1 MTTMRIVLNISLA
14 IGVIVLSV
22 PIAWAQQQE
31 PNQSA
36 QPAQPSQPIP
46 AYHSP
51 LASAANNAE
60 DETNADSQRVLPDT
74 TALTGVQD
82 LSLGVP
88 PLTHSYWQPYLNLS
102 STVDSNP
109 LTGQVT
115 GQGQTG
121 WTTFTSVFGGV
132 DLHQNS
138 GNSILNLSY
147 VGGGSL
153 SNDGT
158 ASNGIIQGLNFSERL
173 SYRRYVLS
181 FFDQLQYAPQ
191 TAFGAAGIPNG
202 PTLPG
207 GGTLGFGNGY
217 APGQSILTAR
227 GQRLTNFSAGEVDVL
242 LTPRTSLT
250 FVGGYSLLDSLDDAQ
265 LNYGEVIFTAGYNY
279 QISRKN
285 TIGLSYQYSSINYS
299 NFDQSIKSNVISAL
313 YGRRITGKLAFQA
326 SGGPN
331 IALIRMPLTTAPG
344 TSTGTGGTTPQGYM
358 TQVYAS
364 INTALQYQ
372 LKRAAISAGYSHGI
386 SGGSGVLAGGVTDN
400 FTGSVSEQVSR
411 ALNVAWNIG
420 YARNRGIEVAGTSTA
435 NQTFDYWFTGV
446 NVSHSLGRTMN
457 IFLSYQLQYQNSG
470 ASVCTGPG
478 CASSLTVN
486 QITFGFGWH
495 KQPIPF

>member
-1 MTTMRIVLNISLA
+1 MMRIVLNISLA
-14 IGVIVLSV
+14 IGVIILSV

-31 PNQSA
+31 PDQSA

-51 LASAANNAE
+51 LASAADNAE
-60 DETNADSQRVLPDT
+60 DETNADSQKVLPDT

-88 PLTHSYWQPYLNLS
+88 PLTHSYWQPRLDLS

-109 LTGQVT
+109 LTGQGT

-132 DLHQNS
+132 DLYLNS
-138 GNSILNLSY
+138 GNSKLTLNY
-147 VGGGSL
+147 VGGGSF
-153 SNDGT
+153 SNDGSV
-158 ASNGIIQGLNFSERL
+158 SNGIIQGLNFSEQL

-181 FFDQLQYAPQ
+181 FFDQLLYAPD

-227 GQRLTNFSAGEVDVL
+227 GQRVTNFSAGEVDVL

-250 FVGGYSLLDSLDDAQ
+250 FVGGYSLLDSVDDAQ
-265 LNYGEVIFTAGYNY
+265 LNYGNVIFTAGYNY
-279 QISRKN
+279 RISRKN
-285 TIGLSYQYSSINYS
+285 TIGLSYQYSSINYP
-299 NFDQSIKSNVISAL
+299 NFDQSIKTNVISASFA
-313 YGRRITGKLAFQA
+313 RRITGKLAFQG
-326 SGGPN
+326 SGGPD
-331 IALIRMPLTTAPG
+331 IALIKMPLTTAPG
-344 TSTGTGGTTPQGYM
+344 TSTGTGSTTPTGYM
-358 TQVYAS
+358 TQIYAS
-364 INTALQYQ
+364 IASALLYQ
-372 LKRAAISAGYSHGI
+372 LNKVTLSATYNHSI
-386 SGGSGVLAGGVTDN
+386 TGGSGVLAGAVTDN
-400 FTGSVSEQVSR
+400 FTGAARKQVSR

-420 YARNRGIEVAGTSTA
+420 YSRNRGIQVAGTSTA

-446 NVSHSLGRTMN
+446 NVSHTLGRTMN
-457 IFLSYQLQYQNSG
+457 VFLNYQLQYQNNG

-478 CASSLTVN
+478 CATSLTVN

-495 KQPIPF
+495 KRPIPF